1 MLSSNNWSGM
11 ILHLYRQIDSSV
23 YPAARLKNEI
33 GGGGKTYT
41 AFGNFDRLCFTPVP
55 RFIDYLKRSGS
66 AYQWIGGRKDIMLYP
81 IDDPASPDRHFS
93 FTEKGDVGEQS
104 TIVMQIKSVETSRRF
119 LAVTMLYLSDKAK
132 AMVKSYHSLLEKCKD
147 QISNIA
153 NVYNDLCE
161 FKPENGIIFDV
172 FGAFNSAEI
181 VVLWGADQF
190 TDIQYIVDQIRYLAL
205 EFEGE
210 PCNVALFASSY
221 TIVTFYDNKYS
232 DFGADP
238 VKGGA
243 MIQLALGTARDPKI
257 VPDKKASVEYLEKL
271 GLTVKA
277 KNPKSV
283 FEIDSCAGEYDFII
297 ETCPPQLELLSKI
310 SPTAYGGLCTKN
322 PNFSTHFS
330 NSTTRLFYH
339 ESKDIKKVV
348 TDYNW
353 ETILKVKITREEENL
368 ELPKLW
374 QDDRKLVFL
383 SSEYK
388 SYRNKLLKSVT
399 DVSSLCT
406 TVELLYGDYIRAVN
420 TTPDRQWAEDL
431 NLQVNTAL
439 DILGR
444 FCAPDDVDKIYID
457 RDYVESAESVL
468 KRLQQQIQHV
478 TETGKFSFEEPC
490 SHAESTTEYDL
501 LFHMYYGAVKDILS
515 CMYDRTE
522 GSSQAKQSKL
532 IPLIH
537 FEPTPIIKSTLYY
550 DLEGVQDRLVDLTIP
565 YDAWGEPNL
574 YILYL
579 IHELYHYAAPF
590 NRNDRNELFA
600 KFLVVEL
607 ATNAIQILLKRYY
620 EDALPERG
628 ENETCK
634 KCKKCNKCEA
644 CKEYENQTD
653 CEEVKERERYE
664 REIRAIGELKKLGRN
679 DFDGAMSRITSAFKE
694 KIWSQVASKNVT
706 DYITRSAKYFDK
718 SDPGYNMDIAMID
731 MINRGDAP
739 WSTFNYALERWYCG
753 IDGYAEANDDNY
765 LRFIIPAINEAM
777 SQISSKSVSGD
788 IYSKERMA
796 DKVVLDAF
804 EILICKAGTSSK
816 DFVFVDAIR
825 NVSDYWM
832 EQIHIQLRELFPD
845 YAMVKLSGITAS
857 EYLFV
862 FAVWQE
868 KLYTSPDFITQTDE
882 SLPLRMGYIIDN
894 LVGCNDH
901 KAETKMAAFEEAVKD
916 DFVRLYT
923 SYTSLCSWTDG
934 GTSQEKNDH
943 KVVTTQM
950 AEDWF
955 EAFKCRLGSFYSQYG
970 VYKNLLDEIAIKSFK
985 PICCSKNN
993 RRLQDCTSTFFASL
1007 RENNAK
1013 MLFNS
1018 NLTSIWEFQQ
1028 QIFLSALTIKAEKI
1042 PVRSKVQ
1049 ADVYHLLLNNRRTDI
1064 LRKVNNPND
1073 LLKELASIS
1082 QNLEDIHCNVFGSQ
1096 LPQNGLWYRG
1106 SQNSDYDILP
1116 SIMVHFLDDAN
1127 LKVSNAEQGKNR
1139 DGNLWQYQRSLL
1151 ERFKYQAD
1159 GAAEFLN
1166 GTAYTM
1172 PDYLAIMQHYQK
1184 YTCYLDWSEDAFSS
1198 LFFALEKYIMDEI
1211 DETYKNSLA
1220 NVSLYILDPML
1231 YNRARKIMVQEHL
1244 PKWPRLYFL
1253 NESDIWIAE
1262 QNTALANEADGYIPN
1277 LSAKYYP
1284 EKFGMFTI
1292 DLPRNTLLEKNG
1304 VHAYHRCK
1312 CSAKDATLDDIPQEL
1327 SNLPLAVH
1335 TSRLNPRIRT
1345 QSGQFIAY
1353 SPFALPAYGSKE
1365 KDEYYDGKKM
1375 RADRYSY
1382 MSLMKIQK
1390 YFLKEY
1396 TSEYP
1401 FMYELQIDYRCKK
1414 DIADFLR
1421 KSGISRY
1428 RIYPELTHLK
1438 L

>member
-1 MLSSNNWSGM
+1 M

-23 YPAARLKNEI
+23 YPAERLKNEI
-33 GGGGKTYT
+33 GGNGKTYT

-93 FTEKGDVGEQS
+93 FVETGNAGEQP
-104 TIVMQIKSVETSRRF
+104 TIIMQTKSVETSRRF

-132 AMVKSYHSLLEKCKD
+132 AMVKSYRSLLEKCKK

-153 NVYNDLCE
+153 NTYNDLCG
-161 FKPENGIIFDV
+161 FKSGNEIIFDV
-172 FGAFNSAEI
+172 FGTFNSAEI
-181 VVLWGADQF
+181 GILWGADQF

-205 EFEGE
+205 EFENE
-210 PCNVALFASSY
+210 SCKVALFTSSY
-221 TIVTFYDNKYS
+221 TIVTFYNNKNS
-232 DFGADP
+232 EVGADL

-243 MIQLALGTARDPKI
+243 MIQLASGTVRNPEI

-271 GLTVKA
+271 ELVVKS
-277 KNPKSV
+277 KSPESI

-297 ETCPPQLELLSKI
+297 ETRPPRLELLSKI
-310 SPTAYGGLCTKN
+310 SPTEYGGLNSKN
-322 PNFSTHFS
+322 PNFSVHFS
-330 NSTTRLFYH
+330 SSTTRLFYH
-339 ESKDIKKVV
+339 EREDIKTEVL
-348 TDYNW
+348 DFNW
-353 ETILKVKITREEENL
+353 NPILKVQITQEEKSVGL
-368 ELPKLW
+368 SKLW

-383 SSEYK
+383 SSEYE

-431 NLQVNTAL
+431 NLQMNTAL
-439 DILGR
+439 DVLGR
-444 FCAPDDVDKIYID
+444 FCAPDNVDKIYID
-457 RDYVESAESVL
+457 RDYVESAEGVL
-468 KRLQQQIQHV
+468 QRLQQQIQHI

-490 SHAESTTEYDL
+490 LHAESTTEYDL

-515 CMYDRTE
+515 CMYDRTD
-522 GSSQAKQSKL
+522 GPSQAKQSKL
-532 IPLIH
+532 IPLVH
-537 FEPTPIIKSTLYY
+537 FEPTPIIKSTLYH
-550 DLEGVQDRLVDLTIP
+550 DLEGIQDRLVDLTIP

-620 EDALPERG
+620 EEALPDSR
-628 ENETCK
+628 ENEACK
-634 KCKKCNKCEA
+634 KCKKCNKCDS
-644 CKEYENQTD
+644 CKEFENQTD
-653 CEEVKERERYE
+653 CEEFKERKRYE
-664 REIRAIGELKKLGRN
+664 AEIRAVEALKKLGRN
-679 DFDGAMSRITSAFKE
+679 DFENAISRITSAFKI
-694 KIWSQVASKNVT
+694 KIWSQIASKNVT
-706 DYITRSAKYFDK
+706 DCVTRSATHFEKN
-718 SDPGYNMDIAMID
+718 DPNYDTDIANIG

-739 WSTFNYALERWYCG
+739 WSTFNYALESWYCG
-753 IDGYAEANDDNY
+753 IDGYVVDNKDNY
-765 LRFIIPAINEAM
+765 LQFILPAIDEAIT
-777 SQISSKSVSGD
+777 QISSTKTSKD
-788 IYSKERMA
+788 IHSKDQSD
-796 DKVVLDAF
+796 DKVILNAL
-804 EILICKAGTSSK
+804 EILIHKNSTGSK

-825 NVSDYWM
+825 NVSNNWM
-832 EQIHIQLRELFPD
+832 EQIHTQLRELFPD

-857 EYLFV
+857 EYLFI

-868 KLYTSPDFITQTDE
+868 KLYTSPDFIMQMDD
-882 SLPLRMGYIIDN
+882 SLPLRIGYIIDN
-894 LVGCNDH
+894 LVGCNDSNT
-901 KAETKMAAFEEAVKD
+901 ETKMAAFEHAVKD

-923 SYTSLCSWTDG
+923 SYTSLCSWTDS
-934 GTSQEKNDH
+934 GTELGKNEHIAVTAQE
-943 KVVTTQM
+943 

-955 EAFKCRLGSFYSQYG
+955 EAFKCRLSDFYSQYG
-970 VYKNLLDEIAIKSFK
+970 VYKNLLDDISEKSFK

-993 RRLQDCTSTFFASL
+993 HRLQECTSSFFASL
-1007 RENNAK
+1007 RENDSKA
-1013 MLFNS
+1013 LFKS
-1018 NLTSIWEFQQ
+1018 NLVSIWEFQQ
-1028 QIFLSALTIKAEKI
+1028 QVFLSELTIKAEEI
-1042 PVRSKVQ
+1042 PARSKAQ

-1073 LLKELASIS
+1073 LVKELVSIS
-1082 QNLEDIHCNVFGSQ
+1082 QSLEDIHCNVFGSK

-1127 LKVSNAEQGKNR
+1127 LKVNNAEQGKNSE
-1139 DGNLWQYQRSLL
+1139 GNLWQYQRSLL

-1211 DETYKNSLA
+1211 DETYKNGLA

-1231 YNRARKIMVQEHL
+1231 YNRARKIMVQESL
-1244 PKWPRLYFL
+1244 PKWPRIHFL
-1253 NESDIWIAE
+1253 NRPDLWIAE
-1262 QNTALANEADGYIPN
+1262 QNTALSNEVDGYIPN
-1277 LSAKYYP
+1277 LSAKYHP
-1284 EKFGMFTI
+1284 ERFGMFTM
-1292 DLPRNTLLEKNG
+1292 DLPKDISFVKND
-1304 VHAYHRCK
+1304 VHAYHICK
-1312 CSAKDATLDDIPQEL
+1312 CSAKEATLDDVHQEIA
-1327 SNLPLAVH
+1327 NLPLAVH

-1353 SPFALPAYGSKE
+1353 SPFALPAYGPSE
-1365 KDEYYDGKKM
+1365 KDVYYDGKKM

-1382 MSLMKIQK
+1382 MSLIKVQQ
-1390 YFLKEY
+1390 YFLKKY
-1396 TSEYP
+1396 PSEYP
-1401 FMYELQIDYRCKK
+1401 FMYELQIDYRCKQ